1 MVFNLK
7 YRPLLH
13 LGPSKLLEPEPEHPV
28 LAVAGAEKKRHK
40 VKGVACCITGTVP
53 KYACIP
59 VSLSLSSP

>member
-40 VKGVACCITGTVP
+40 VKDAPCVGRR
-53 KYACIP
+53 
-59 VSLSLSSP
+59 SS